1 VTPTPEVPDID
12 ELPQPAPV
20 PKPYDPTQDLP
31 F

>member
-1 VTPTPEVPDID
+1 MPSPEVPDID
-12 ELPQPAPV
+12 EPPQPAPT